1 VDNTDMRVLITGV
14 VVAGLLVGPGVVAQ
28 ADDTSAEGVRL
39 EKVGEFERPLL
50 ATAPEGDR
58 ERLFVVEK
66 GGRVVVARGDRQ
78 STYLNLSR
86 KLGTAQ
92 EQGLLGLAFHPDFAK
107 NRRFYVNYT
116 DKAGSTRIVEYRQSR
131 RNPNRAVRSSAR
143 SVLRVKQPE
152 SNHNGGHLVFGP
164 DGYLYGGLGDG
175 GGAGDP
181 DNNGQRL
188 DTLLGS
194 MLRIDP
200 VRKGRGYR
208 IPSDNPFVNKK
219 GARAEIFAYGLR
231 NPWRY
236 SFDGKKLIIADVG
249 QGDREEV
256 SFGTL
261 RKLRGK
267 NFGWNIWEGDS
278 RYREGNAARYVAPA
292 LVRTHDE
299 GWQSITG
306 GHVVRDPS
314 VPALAG
320 RYVYGDFVKG
330 EIRSARLAAGR
341 ASDDRDT
348 GLNVGG
354 LSSFGEDGRG
364 RVYAVSLYGSVYRL
378 TAG

>member
-1 VDNTDMRVLITGV
+1 M
-14 VVAGLLVGPGVVAQ
+14 GPGVVAQ
-28 ADDTSAEGVRL
+28 ADDTSAEGVKL

-164 DGYLYGGLGDG
+164 DGYLYVGLGDG

>member
-1 VDNTDMRVLITGV
+1 MRVLITGV

-28 ADDTSAEGVRL
+28 ADDTSAEGVKL

-164 DGYLYGGLGDG
+164 DGYLYVGLGDG

>member
-1 VDNTDMRVLITGV
+1 MRVLITGV
-14 VVAGLLVGPGVVAQ
+14 VVAGLLVGPGVAAQ

-39 EKVGEFERPLL
+39 EKVGDFERPLL

-164 DGYLYGGLGDG
+164 DGYLYVGLGDG

>member
-1 VDNTDMRVLITGV
+1 MRVLITGV
-14 VVAGLLVGPGVVAQ
+14 VVAGLLMGPGVVAQ
-28 ADDTSAEGVRL
+28 ADDTSAEGVKL

-164 DGYLYGGLGDG
+164 DGYLYVGLGDG

>member
-1 VDNTDMRVLITGV
+1 MRVLITGV
-14 VVAGLLVGPGVVAQ
+14 VVAGLLMGPGVAAQ
-28 ADDTSAEGVRL
+28 ADDTSAEGVKL

-164 DGYLYGGLGDG
+164 DGYLYVGLGDG

>member
-1 VDNTDMRVLITGV
+1 MRVLITGV

-164 DGYLYGGLGDG
+164 DGYLYVGMGDG

>member
-1 VDNTDMRVLITGV
+1 MRVLITGV

-39 EKVGEFERPLL
+39 EKVGDFERPLL

-92 EQGLLGLAFHPDFAK
+92 EQGLLGMAFHPDFAK

-164 DGYLYGGLGDG
+164 DGYLYVGLGDG

>member
-1 VDNTDMRVLITGV
+1 M
-14 VVAGLLVGPGVVAQ
+14 
-28 ADDTSAEGVRL
+28 
-39 EKVGEFERPLL
+39 
-50 ATAPEGDR
+50 
-58 ERLFVVEK
+58 
-66 GGRVVVARGDRQ
+66 
-78 STYLNLSR
+78 
-86 KLGTAQ
+86 
-92 EQGLLGLAFHPDFAK
+92 
-107 NRRFYVNYT
+107 
-116 DKAGSTRIVEYRQSR
+116 
-131 RNPNRAVRSSAR
+131 
-143 SVLRVKQPE
+143 
-152 SNHNGGHLVFGP
+152 
-164 DGYLYGGLGDG
+164 GLGDG

-306 GHVVRDPS
+306 GHVVRDPRSRRSPAATSTGTSSKARS
-314 VPALAG
+314 VAPGWPPAG
-320 RYVYGDFVKG
+320 PPTIV
-330 EIRSARLAAGR
+330 
-341 ASDDRDT
+341 T
-348 GLNVGG
+348 
-354 LSSFGEDGRG
+354 RG
-364 RVYAVSLYGSVYRL
+364 
-378 TAG
+378 

>member
-1 VDNTDMRVLITGV
+1 MRVLITGV

-164 DGYLYGGLGDG
+164 DGYLYVGLGDG